1 MSNVLFISE
10 ARLKRLTAV
19 HDNVEPQEL
28 TPFVVQ
34 AQDIYIQEILGTYFY
49 QSLKD
54 KITNDT
60 ISGYY
65 QTLLNDYIAPTLANY
80 AVYLAFPSLNYKIK
94 NKAVLTPTSEESQS
108 TDLSSLKYVRGSVQ
122 DTAQFYAQRTRE
134 YLRDNQEQFPEYL
147 NPGTDGMMPN
157 KNNPYFHGIYIPKKY
172 GCGDNL
178 PDNPN
183 PMN

>member
-1 MSNVLFISE
+1 MSYVLFISE
-10 ARLKRLTAV
+10 ARLKKLTAV
-19 HDNVEPQEL
+19 HANVEPDEL

-49 QSLKD
+49 NSLKN
-54 KITNDT
+54 KVTGDT
-60 ISGYY
+60 VTGYY
-65 QTLLNDYIAPTLANY
+65 QTLLDDYIAPTLANY

-94 NKAVLTPTSEESQS
+94 NKAVMNPTSEESNA
-108 TDLSSLKYVRGSVQ
+108 TDLTSLKYVRGSIQ
-122 DTAQFYAQRTRE
+122 DTAQFYAERTRE

-147 NPGTDGMMPN
+147 NPGVDGMMPN
-157 KNNPYFHGIYIPKKY
+157 KNNPYFHGVYIPKYY

>member
-1 MSNVLFISE
+1 MSSVIFISE
-10 ARLKRLTAV
+10 ARLKKLTAV

-34 AQDIYIQEILGTYFY
+34 AQDIYIQDILGTTFY
-49 QSLKD
+49 QALQT
-54 KITNDT
+54 KITNNDVT
-60 ISGYY
+60 GYY

-94 NKAVLTPTSEESQS
+94 NKAILTPTSEESAT
-108 TDLSSLKYVRGSVQ
+108 TDLTALKYVRGSIQ
-122 DTAQFYAQRTRE
+122 DTAQFYGERTRE
-134 YLRDNQEQFPEYL
+134 YIRDNQEQFPEYL

-157 KNNPYFHGIYIPKKY
+157 KNNPYFHGIYIPKPY